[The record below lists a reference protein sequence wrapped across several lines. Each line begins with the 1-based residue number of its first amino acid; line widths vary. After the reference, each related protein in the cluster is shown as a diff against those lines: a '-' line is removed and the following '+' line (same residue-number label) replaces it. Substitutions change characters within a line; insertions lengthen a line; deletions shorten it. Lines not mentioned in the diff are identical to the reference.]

1 MSDKKAVFFDADG
14 TICDMEKGVPDS
26 AVESIKKLIAN
37 GHQAWLCTGRSR
49 AFVSW
54 YLEQI
59 PFTGIISACGATIE
73 KDGKRLYN
81 NEKTPEIAKL
91 SVEILRKYGLIP
103 VMEGADYMYYDKDE
117 YTTDVNWYT
126 DLNHLEKS
134 GDRSVEMK
142 TVCTS
147 IRSVRRSKMDAMHS
161 RHVQNFLH
169 IMI

>member
-1 MSDKKAVFFDADG
+1 MMSDKKAVFFDADG
-14 TICDMEKGVPDS
+14 TICDIEKGVPDS
-26 AVESIKKLIAN
+26 AVESIKKLITN

-49 AFVSW
+49 AFISW

-103 VMEGADYMYYDKDE
+103 VMEGADYMYYDKD
-117 YTTDVNWYT
+117 
-126 DLNHLEKS
+126 
-134 GDRSVEMK
+134 
-142 TVCTS
+142 
-147 IRSVRRSKMDAMHS
+147 
-161 RHVQNFLH
+161 
-169 IMI
+169 